1 MLKILDNE
9 TEFDNIISTGT
20 WLVDFKATWCGP
32 CKMIEPVL
40 EEISSTYNILSV
52 DIDDCPD
59 ITEKMGIM
67 SVPTLILFKDGKQ
80 EKITAGYHDK
90 EELEEFITK

>member
-1 MLKILDNE
+1 MIKILEQENE
-9 TEFDNIISTGT
+9 FKNIISKDT

-40 EEISSTYNILSV
+40 EEISTTYNILSV
-52 DIDDCPD
+52 DIDKCPKL
-59 ITEKMGIM
+59 TSEMGVM
-67 SVPTLILFKDGKQ
+67 SVPTLILFKNGKQ
-80 EKITAGYHDK
+80 EKITVGYHDR

>member
-1 MLKILDNE
+1 MLKKLDNE
-9 TEFDNIISTGT
+9 TKFNSTISKGT

-40 EEISSTYNILSV
+40 EEISSTHNVLSV
-52 DIDDCPD
+52 DIDDCPE

-80 EKITAGYHDK
+80 EKITVGYHDK